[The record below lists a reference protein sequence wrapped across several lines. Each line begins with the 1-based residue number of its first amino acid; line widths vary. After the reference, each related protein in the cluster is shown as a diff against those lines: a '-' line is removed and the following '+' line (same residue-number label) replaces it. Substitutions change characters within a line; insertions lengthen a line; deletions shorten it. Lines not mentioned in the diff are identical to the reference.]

1 MIQRLAILGS
11 TGSIGTATLDVVA
24 RHPDRFVVTAL
35 AAGRNI
41 ERLSEQVAQWRPRY
55 VAVADAAAAEA
66 LRAQG
71 LPPGVELGVGDAA
84 VVALAELA
92 DVDTVVAAIVGAAG
106 VRSTYAAVCAGKR
119 VALANKESLVVAG
132 ALLMEA
138 ARVHG
143 ATILPVDSEHSAV
156 FQSLQGHDRA
166 GVRRIILT
174 ASGGPFRD
182 LPAEAFA
189 HVTVEQALQH
199 PNWSM
204 GAKIT
209 IDSATLMNKGLEL
222 IEARWLF
229 DCEPSQ
235 LDVVIHRE
243 SLIHALVEYCDGA
256 VVAQLA
262 MPDMRA
268 PIAYA
273 LAYPERI
280 TSGIATLDLVRAG
293 TLSFTAPDEARFPCL
308 ALARAANRRGGC
320 APAVLNAA
328 NEVAVSAFL
337 ARRLAFTAIAPV
349 VEATLT
355 HCADQRG
362 ASLDDYLAADTAA
375 RAVATTCVTENHS

>member
-1 MIQRLAILGS
+1 MPQRLAILGA
-11 TGSIGTATLDVVA
+11 TGSIGTSTLDVVA
-24 RHPDRFVVTAL
+24 QHPERFEVTAL
-35 AAGRNI
+35 AAGRN
-41 ERLSEQVAQWRPRY
+41 VAQLAPLVARWRPRY
-55 VAVADAAAAEA
+55 VAVADHAAAADLQA
-66 LRAQG
+66 LG

-106 VRSTYAAVCAGKR
+106 VRSTYAAVRAGKR

-132 ALLMEA
+132 ALLMQA
-138 ARVHG
+138 ARAQG

-156 FQSLQGHDRA
+156 FQSLHGHRPAD
-166 GVRRIILT
+166 VRRIILT

-182 LPAEAFA
+182 WPAEAMA
-189 HVTVEQALQH
+189 NVTVEQALRH

-209 IDSATLMNKGLEL
+209 IDSATMMNKGLEL

-229 DCEPSQ
+229 DCEPDR

-243 SLIHALVEYCDGA
+243 SIIHALVEYCDGA

-280 TSGIATLDLVRAG
+280 SSGIAPLDLVQCK
-293 TLSFTAPDEARFPCL
+293 TLSFTAPDEKQFPCL
-308 ALARAANRRGGC
+308 AVAKAANRRGG
-320 APAVLNAA
+320 AAAAVLNAA

-337 ARRLAFTAIAPV
+337 AKRIPFSAIADVVDATCTRYTDPRGETIDAALATDTEARRVATAILR
-349 VEATLT
+349 E
-355 HCADQRG
+355 R
-362 ASLDDYLAADTAA
+362 
-375 RAVATTCVTENHS
+375 HS